1 MRRRLMMLKKSSGG
15 LPEGFTAVEYIQNL
29 VTAFKQYYFDTEII
43 ATQNTV
49 VEVKYAAKLLHQYG
63 YFLFGARPSN
73 NTSRF
78 FCFLASDSNDSNGR
92 NVFAYGNGSAES
104 NVGVLND
111 QIIICKYSADG
122 VVKMDENGNILKTI
136 AVATSND
143 FSTPHSLLICQCWS
157 GDDVSKNRD
166 FMGDI
171 YYVKIYDGDNL
182 VRDFVPCLDA
192 EGVPCMYDLVGQK
205 PYYNQGSGSFTW
217 G

>member
-1 MRRRLMMLKKSSGG
+1 MMVRRIVLEDSEQGG
-15 LPEGFTAVEYIQNL
+15 LPEGYTAVEYIQNL
-29 VTAFKQYYFDTEII
+29 VTAFKQYYFDTGVI

-49 VEVKYAAKLLHQYG
+49 VEAKYAAKLLHQNG
-63 YFLFGARPSN
+63 YFLFGARASN

-78 FCFLASDSNDSNGR
+78 FCYLDNNSNGK
-92 NVFAYGNGSAES
+92 NIFAYGNGSAES

-122 VVKMDENGNILKTI
+122 VVKMDENGNILKT
-136 AVATSND
+136 ATVATSND
-143 FSTPHSLLICQCWS
+143 FTTPPHSLLLFQCWHNNA
-157 GDDVSKNRD
+157 VSQNRD

-171 YYVKIYDGDNL
+171 YYAKIYDGDNL

-192 EGVPCMYDLVGQK
+192 EGVPCLYDLVGQK
-205 PYYNQGSGSFTW
+205 PYYNQGTGSFTW

>member
-1 MRRRLMMLKKSSGG
+1 MMLKKSGGG
-15 LPEGFTAVEYIQNL
+15 LPEGYTQVEYIQNT

-49 VEVKYAAKLLHQYG
+49 VEVKYAAKLLHKYG
-63 YFLFGARPSN
+63 YFLFGARASN

-78 FCFLASDSNDSNGR
+78 FCYLDSNSGGR
-92 NVFAYGNGSAES
+92 NIFGYGNGSSES
-104 NVGVLND
+104 NVGILND

-122 VVKMDENGNILKTI
+122 VVKMDENGNVLKTI

-143 FSTPHSLLICQCWS
+143 FFTPHSLLLCQCWHNN
-157 GDDVSKNRD
+157 GVSQNRD

-171 YYVKIYDGDNL
+171 YYVKIYDGNNL

-192 EGVPCMYDLVGQK
+192 EGVPCLYDLVGQN

>member
-1 MRRRLMMLKKSSGG
+1 MNRRRLMMFKKSGGG
-15 LPEGFTAVEYIQNL
+15 LPEGYTAVEYIQNL
-29 VTAFKQYYFDTEII
+29 VTGFKEYYFDTEII

-49 VEVKYAAKLLHQYG
+49 VEAKYAAKLLNPTG
-63 YFLFGARPSN
+63 YFLFGSRLNS

-78 FCFLASDSNDSNGR
+78 FGYLDSNSGGR
-92 NVFAYGNGSAES
+92 NIFAYGHGSAES

-122 VVKMDENGNILKTI
+122 VVKMDENGNILKT
-136 AVATSND
+136 ATVATSND
-143 FSTPHSLLICQCWS
+143 FTTPHGLLLCQCWS
-157 GDDVSKNRD
+157 GNTVSANRD

-171 YYVKIYDGDNL
+171 YYVKIYDGENL
-182 VRDFVPCLDA
+182 VRDFLPCLDA
-192 EGVPCMYDLVGQK
+192 DGKPCFYDLIGRK